1 MKMWKSVSGKG
12 LITLM
17 AVISVLI
24 TDGLKTAGAQ
34 SLKKTFRFCQTQF
47 ESGKYQNAIE
57 AGRRVMFFDTASRYK
72 DSTSKIL
79 GKAYFMLGRFIR
91 SAHYYDLAYEYTS
104 TKEGSANRFLLSKAK
119 ALLMN
124 KDYNLAKAE
133 LLSIPSKL
141 EGQKKREKSLLLGIA
156 AYKKGS
162 FDNAER
168 HFLKAMPQSD
178 SARIAQLFRENDRLK
193 RYDSWVPRIM
203 SLLIPGS
210 GQMVLGD
217 FKNGLNSLLLT
228 GGIYAL
234 FISTART
241 YSVLEAIIGVYP
253 TFHRYYMGGYEKV
266 RDIQLRKKAK
276 KRHKI
281 YQQLLSLYEKNKQ

>member
-1 MKMWKSVSGKG
+1 
-12 LITLM
+12 
-17 AVISVLI
+17 
-24 TDGLKTAGAQ
+24 
-34 SLKKTFRFCQTQF
+34 
-47 ESGKYQNAIE
+47 
-57 AGRRVMFFDTASRYK
+57 MFFDSASRYK

-79 GKAYFMLGRFIR
+79 GKAYFMLGRFNR
-91 SAHYYDLAYEYTS
+91 SAHYYDLAYEYAS
-104 TKEGSANRFLLSKAK
+104 NKEKSPNRFLLSKAK

-133 LLSIPSKL
+133 LLSIPG
-141 EGQKKREKSLLLGIA
+141 EVERQKKREKSLLLGIA
-156 AYKKGS
+156 AYKKGA
-162 FDNAER
+162 FDKAEG
-168 HFLKAMPQSD
+168 HFLKAVPQSD
-178 SARIAQLFRENDRLK
+178 SARVAQLFRKNERLK

-217 FKNGLNSLLLT
+217 FKNGINSLLLT

-241 YSVLEAIIGVYP
+241 YTVLEAIIGVFP
-253 TFHRYYMGGYEKV
+253 TFQRYYMGGYQKV

-281 YQQLLSLYEKNKQ
+281 YQDLLNLYEKNNQ